1 MLKEAITYT
10 DYNGTTRTEDFYF
23 NLKKSEVIELELSV
37 DGGMSSLITN
47 IVNTNDL
54 PKLSEYFKNIILK
67 SYGVKSQDGKRFM
80 KSEQLSKAFYETE
93 AYSELYV
100 SLITDANKAAK
111 FVNKILPPEY
121 VNKDNPRDKV
131 ENIEDIANAMDSIS
145 KWEPADDATDNYTEN
160 GSI

>member
-145 KWEPADDATDNYTEN
+145 KWEPVDDATDNYTEN